1 MIQYIKL
8 NNTKQIQIND
18 SGKGVYYAL
27 VWFWKG
33 RKIKITYGE
42 LSDKSGVSDHGIRF
56 WLSALRNIGVIQIED
71 ESSYLSFT
79 LKQIERDNVEFI
91 YSNF

>member
-33 RKIKITYGE
+33 RKTKISYGE
-42 LSDKSGVSDHGIRF
+42 LSDKSGLSDGGIRF
-56 WLSALRNIGVIQIED
+56 WLRALCNIGVIEMDD
-71 ESSYLSFT
+71 ENSYLSFT
-79 LKQIERDNVEFI
+79 LKHIERDSVEFI
-91 YSNF
+91 YTNF